1 MKKQYLSKLLLIC
14 ALFGLFVTAGS
25 TAEAK
30 TLKMYAPYVAE
41 SYITQGLVSAAE
53 QIKKE
58 TNGKIS
64 IKVFPG
70 GQLGS
75 YEDVIEEVRQGT
87 IEFGATWPTKKYDP
101 RLDLLNLPGY
111 APMGY
116 KQYAEIC
123 FSKNS
128 LITKKMDEILK
139 DINVHSIGGWP
150 EPYACFVFAK
160 GKRPASFTGFENK
173 KLNLRVPGMPLY
185 RDSAVTMG
193 YQTLTM
199 DLSEVWNAMQT
210 GQVDGATGQTLE
222 TSWLVGK
229 DIIKCIDYNKFHCP
243 PTWIMCNQELWNS
256 FSPEEQKIVS
266 NAFTTWAQKT
276 LALMEKK
283 EVEFAKL
290 LKDYGI
296 EIHES
301 SDADC
306 YKLHTELRKKIWPKY
321 NNVFGKE
328 FLDALDKQIS
338 ATKPGKK

>member
-1 MKKQYLSKLLLIC
+1 MKKQSFVKIISIC
-14 ALFGLFVTAGS
+14 ALFGLFVASGV
-25 TAEAK
+25 AEAR

-53 QIKKE
+53 QIKNE
-58 TNGKIS
+58 TDGKIS
-64 IKVFPG
+64 IKIFPG

-101 RLDLLNLPGY
+101 RLDLLNLPAY

-123 FSKNS
+123 FAEDS
-128 LITKKMDEILK
+128 LIAKKMDEVLK
-139 DINVHSIGGWP
+139 DIKVKSIGGWP

-160 GKRPASFTGFENK
+160 GKRPESFSGFENK
-173 KLNLRVPGMPLY
+173 KLSLRVPGMPLY
-185 RDSAVTMG
+185 RDSTVAMG

-229 DIIKCIDYNKFHCP
+229 DIIKYIDYNRFHCP
-243 PTWIMCNQELWNS
+243 PTWIICNEELWAS
-256 FSPEEQKIVS
+256 FSPEEQQIVS
-266 NAFTTWAQKT
+266 DVFKSWAQKT
-276 LALMEKK
+276 LTLMEEK
-283 EVEFAKL
+283 EVEFTRL

-296 EIHES
+296 EINEYT
-301 SDADC
+301 DDDY
-306 YKLHTELRKKIWPKY
+306 YKLHSELRKKIWPKY
-321 NNVFGKE
+321 NDVFGKE
-328 FLDALDKQIS
+328 FLEALDKQVA
-338 ATKPGKK
+338 ATKPGK